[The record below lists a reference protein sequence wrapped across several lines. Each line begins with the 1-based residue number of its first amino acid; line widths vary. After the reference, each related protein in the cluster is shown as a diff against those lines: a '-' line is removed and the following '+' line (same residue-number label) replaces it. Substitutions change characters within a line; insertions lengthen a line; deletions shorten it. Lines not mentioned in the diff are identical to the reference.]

1 MKKVIFSLFVL
12 VFAVA
17 TLLTSCAGEGNGLA
31 SASFSISNN
40 RTRTV
45 SSGDEYVKVTKYT
58 FTLTST
64 STFSD
69 IKESSTTADIY
80 TFDFAKNDSEK
91 YTISGIVPGTY
102 SVKVDAKTS
111 NDTIVATKTISH
123 SFYRGVNSDVT
134 LSLDELTGSQYVEIT
149 YNWTPSSYKYTQYF
163 TLTITDENNDTTKVE
178 DTYITRGDGTATY
191 KATLPAGSYIF
202 TARLRNKNATGQI
215 QNGNVEV
222 IRTTNSTD
230 TLKETINFNDSNPG
244 STVINLTSNISEPIE
259 GTLSAEKEGSTA
271 KLSVTF
277 SSLPDGITA
286 NDIKIQWYSEDYYL
300 TETAAGVTSYSF
312 DTSYAYNS
320 YSKYTAVMICTKDG
334 SMGSCSIVYDF
345 LN

>member
-64 STFSD
+64 ST
-69 IKESSTTADIY
+69 ADDTY
-80 TFDFAKNDSEK
+80 TFDFTKNDSEK
-91 YTISGIVPGTY
+91 YTISGIVPGKY
-102 SVKVDAKTS
+102 NVKVDAKTS
-111 NDTIVATKTISH
+111 NDTIVATKTISSH
-123 SFYRGVNSDVT
+123 SFYRGVNNDVT
-134 LSLDELTGSQYVEIT
+134 ISLDELAGSQKVEIT
-149 YNWTPSSYKYTQYF
+149 YNWTPSSYPTTPYF
-163 TLTITDENNDTTKVE
+163 TLAITDEDNKTTKVD

-202 TARLRNKNATGQI
+202 TAGLKRKSA
-215 QNGNVEV
+215 NGSPYIGHVEV
-222 IRTTNSTD
+222 IRTTNSSE
-230 TLKETINFNDSNPG
+230 TLKETINFNDSKPLNG
-244 STVINLTSNISEPIE
+244 GLTLTSDISAPIE
-259 GTLSAEKEGSTA
+259 GTLSAVKDGSSAT
-271 KLSVTF
+271 LSVTYTY
-277 SSLPDGITA
+277 LPDGITA
-286 NDIKIQWYSEDYYL
+286 NDIKIQWYAEDYFI
-300 TETAAGVTSYSF
+300 TETAAGVTTHTFVIEDYV
-312 DTSYAYNS
+312 DNADGRL
-320 YSKYTAVMICTKDG
+320 TAVMICTKNG
-334 SMGSCSIVYDF
+334 SMGACSIVKDL